1 MIDSPKSI
9 ILYILH
15 MYVLFYLVH
24 YDGTPSV
31 EQHSTKVRLLLS
43 NNIAWLNKSMF
54 CETSPLLY
62 WLKNLLC
69 YYVIHGSNIN
79 SYYEFILCHNRGA
92 VFRVLEVLG
101 AQLSGTLS
109 HLANTTNVTDRVAVV
124 RHSRY
129 GTKHCFFNLD

>member
-15 MYVLFYLVH
+15 IQTYVLFYLVH
-24 YDGTPSV
+24 YDGTPWV

-43 NNIAWLNKSMF
+43 NNIAWLNKSVF

-69 YYVIHGSNIN
+69 YYVIHGSNIV
-79 SYYEFILCHNRGA
+79 SYF
-92 VFRVLEVLG
+92 VTTG
-101 AQLSGTLS
+101 AQLSG
-109 HLANTTNVTDRVAVV
+109 
-124 RHSRY
+124 
-129 GTKHCFFNLD
+129 C